1 MTESHDQHFDRIL
14 EASLEEVLAR
24 RSPPDVA
31 DRVVQACRA
40 RGLASGNGSDHGA
53 PALQRVV
60 AQAVADTSSDEAPS
74 AATAP
79 MATAPMATA
88 PHAAPDSLAIQA
100 VGRGRRWAARRS
112 TWMGVAAAASVLI
125 AGALLGTLALHFSRS
140 PEKGT
145 ASTDGAG
152 AQKKAKDGRGGVAPS
167 QVAGENKGQHP
178 GDEGSRPAPGTTP
191 EDSPAGGAF
200 DNPSPFGPREVV
212 GNSSDPPIAPE
223 PLDPLPDAE
232 LVALIDEE
240 LVQYWTDY
248 RATPAAKA
256 PDSQWCRR
264 VYLRIL
270 GRIPTVGELER
281 FVRDNR
287 TDKKERLVDE
297 LLYGDEYVEEFA
309 RNWTSIFTNALIGR
323 VGGTQAD
330 DLASREG
337 LQQYLRRSLY
347 ENKPYDQ
354 VAYELIAAEGASRP
368 GAADYNGATNFLL
381 AGMSDQ
387 ATLATSRTAR
397 VFLGQQIQCT
407 QCHDHPENDW
417 KQNRFWELNAFFR
430 QMHAE
435 RDPRTGE
442 VRLADRDVVG
452 DGGDADEAEIYY
464 EQPSGKM
471 LVAYPA
477 LSDTP
482 AVGRSGLVNEVN
494 RRDELARRIVGHD
507 DFARAAVNRVWA
519 HFFGYGFTRP
529 FDDMGPHN
537 PPSHP
542 ELLDLLAEQFRA
554 HEFDVKGLIRWIAL
568 SRSFGLSSD
577 VPAGAVVDNPTSGG
591 TLPLFSYYY
600 TRPMQPEEVF
610 TSLELVAAAYDARGD
625 FAAQQREQTQWLGQF
640 MRNLG
645 TDEGEESSTFQG
657 TINQSLMMMNGP
669 LMRRATSV
677 EHSNLLSRVAASRIS
692 PEEKVEHLFLAALAR
707 KPNRAELALA
717 SRLVAAAPRANPA
730 EPLEDIWWALLN
742 SNEFILDH

>member
-1 MTESHDQHFDRIL
+1 MMDPHDQHYDRIL
-14 EASLEEVLAR
+14 ETCLEEVLGGQ
-24 RSPPDVA
+24 SPPDVA
-31 DRVVQACRA
+31 DRVVQAHRA
-40 RGLASGNGSDHGA
+40 VASVSGNGSDSGISE
-53 PALQRVV
+53 PVPVV
-60 AQAVADTSSDEAPS
+60 ARSVTDESPASAAPS
-74 AATAP
+74 AAVAP
-79 MATAPMATA
+79 RP
-88 PHAAPDSLAIQA
+88 APDPLSIQA
-100 VGRGRRWAARRS
+100 TGHSRRWTSRRS
-112 TWMGVAAAASVLI
+112 TWIGVAAAASVLI
-125 AGALLGTLALHFSRS
+125 VGTLLGALALHFSQS
-140 PEKGT
+140 PSAQSPRGGT

-152 AQKKAKDGRGGVAPS
+152 TKKKAKGDRGETTPP
-167 QVAGENKGQHP
+167 QVAGEKGQHS
-178 GDEGSRPAPGTTP
+178 GGTGSPPAPGTTQ
-191 EDSPAGGAF
+191 EHSPDGGSF

-223 PLDPLPDAE
+223 PVDPLPEAE
-232 LVALIDEE
+232 LVAFIDAN
-240 LVQYWTDY
+240 VAQYWTDY
-248 RATPAAKA
+248 RATPAAVA

-264 VYLRIL
+264 VYLRIV
-270 GRIPTVGELER
+270 GRIPTVEELER

-287 TDKKERLVDE
+287 SDKKRRLVDE
-297 LLYGDEYVEEFA
+297 LLSGDEYVEEFA
-309 RNWTSIFTNALIGR
+309 RNWTSILTNALIGR

-330 DLASREG
+330 ELASREG

-354 VAYELIAAEGASRP
+354 VAFELIAAEGAGRP

-381 AGMSDQ
+381 SGMSDK

-407 QCHDHPENDW
+407 QCHDHPENNW
-417 KQNRFWELNAFFR
+417 KQSRFWELNAFFR

-435 RDPRTGE
+435 RDPRSGE
-442 VRLADRDVVG
+442 VRLVDRDVVG

-464 EQPSGKM
+464 EQLNGKM

-477 LSDTP
+477 LAGTP
-482 AVGRSGLVNEVN
+482 AVGRSGLVSQVD
-494 RRDELARRIVGHD
+494 RREELARRIVAHD

-529 FDDMGPHN
+529 VDDMGPHN

-542 ELLDLLAEQFRA
+542 ELLDLLADQFRA

-577 VPAGAVVDNPTSGG
+577 VPAGALVDNPTSGDA
-591 TLPLFSYYY
+591 LPLFSYYY

-610 TSLELVAAAYDARGD
+610 ASLELVAATYDARGD
-625 FAAQQREQTQWLGQF
+625 FAEQQREKTQWLGQF

-677 EHSNLLSRVAASRIS
+677 EHANLLSRVAASRIS

-717 SRLVAAAPRANPA
+717 SRLVASAPRGSPA
-730 EPLEDIWWALLN
+730 APLEDVWWALLN